1 MSFRSHPRLRE
12 VGADCRGTSVM
23 ELALV
28 APVLC
33 LMLAGIVDLAMGF
46 SSRLTLEQAAYR
58 ALERVMVG
66 GVQDDYSFLRAE
78 AASAAGVTEDK
89 VTVDQWLECNQ
100 VRQPSFSGSCPS
112 GQQTGR
118 YVQITVNSTY
128 RPSFSWGPLGTRFG
142 QSADGTIPIQAIAAV
157 RVR

>member
-1 MSFRSHPRLRE
+1 MRE
-12 VGADCRGTSVM
+12 LGADTRGTSVM

-33 LMLAGIVDLAMGF
+33 LMLAGIIDLSMGF

-58 ALERVMVG
+58 ALERVSVG

-78 AASAAGVTEDK
+78 AATAANVAESQ
-89 VTVDQWLECNQ
+89 VTVSQWLECNQ
-100 VRQPSFSGSCPS
+100 VRQPAFDGSCPS
-112 GQQTGR
+112 TQQTGR
-118 YVQITVNSTY
+118 YVQITINSTY
-128 RPSFSWGPLGTRFG
+128 RPSFGWGPLGTRFG